1 MRRRRVTKYVLF
13 VSDLL
18 NVGHLKSL
26 KERRGEKMKKFVI
39 FLVVVAFLAMPM
51 VAMAKM
57 GSGKVTAKSKDID
70 IELFGTLKT
79 YPHFMSNPDFNS
91 DDTPYDRIL
100 DENGWMDD
108 TSIRNEFRIGW
119 KGTGKNWDFIVILE
133 SDFTL
138 NKANGDRGEDTYG
151 PGSIGMSGNSFG
163 VEKLQFRYNFADY
176 GLPVGIE
183 TGWQTKW
190 LDIKT
195 GGLVYGDD
203 HPYIGLYGKI
213 GSASWE
219 ALYLTIQDTLDKIG
233 PNFDGDRLDWRAY
246 TLKVNFP
253 IKSEGVDLIISP
265 FYAFSENENHKAYV
279 NYLGA
284 EFYGKIG
291 MFTPRVEL
299 AYAVGTEDDVDLPNG
314 TQDDLD
320 VGAFA
325 AFASLDVNFS
335 KSLIPYIGGYY
346 IQGDGDAND
355 GDAEAFNPIT
365 NISRYTPTFGI
376 ENAFIYRLVP
386 ALGTHLYANDFGML
400 GDTAGYGGIS
410 NHNKLENPGMM
421 MIGGGLKGT
430 YNKWSYKTQIMY
442 FWFEDTGA
450 LEDIAY
456 GGSTDIDDNV
466 GLEFDLNFTY
476 KFSNHFSMGNTFA
489 LFDPGDGVQDIRG
502 DDYDE
507 TAIMDTVELK
517 WAF

>member
-1 MRRRRVTKYVLF
+1 
-13 VSDLL
+13 
-18 NVGHLKSL
+18 
-26 KERRGEKMKKFVI
+26 MKKFVI
-39 FLVVVAFLAMPM
+39 FLVVVTFLAMPM

-70 IELFGTLKT
+70 IEMFGTLHT
-79 YPHFMSNPDFNS
+79 YPHFMGNPDFND
-91 DDTPYDRIL
+91 DDTAYDRIL
-100 DENGWMDD
+100 DEAGWMDD
-108 TSIRNEFRIGW
+108 TSIRNEFRVGW

-133 SDFTL
+133 ADFVL
-138 NKANGDRGEDTYG
+138 NKDNGDRGEG
-151 PGSIGMSGNSFG
+151 GSIGIGGVSGGLAQKSVGMNGSSFG

-190 LDIKT
+190 LDIKS

-213 GSASWE
+213 GSVSWE
-219 ALYLTIQDTLDKIG
+219 ALYLTIQDKINGEYDSNTFSWSG
-233 PNFDGDRLDWRAY
+233 PFDGDSLDWRAY
-246 TLKVNFP
+246 TLKADIP
-253 IKSEGVDLIISP
+253 IQSEDVDLVIGP
-265 FYAFSENENHKAYV
+265 FYAFSENEDHKAYV
-279 NYLGA
+279 HYLGA
-284 EFYGKIG
+284 QLYGRIG
-291 MFTPRVEL
+291 MFTPRLEV

-314 TQDDLD
+314 TEDDLD
-320 VGAFA
+320 VSAFA

-365 NISRYTPTFGI
+365 NISRYTPTFGM
-376 ENAFIYRLVP
+376 ENAFIYRMVP
-386 ALGTHLYANDFGML
+386 VLGTHLYANDFGLL
-400 GDTAGYGGIS
+400 GATPGYGGIS
-410 NHNKLENPGMM
+410 NSNKLENPGMM

-430 YNKWSYKTQIMY
+430 YNKWSYKTQLMY

-450 LEDIAY
+450 LEDLGL
-456 GGSTDIDDNV
+456 GGGDVDDNV
-466 GLEFDLNFTY
+466 GLEFDLQLTY
-476 KFSNHFSMGNTFA
+476 KFSNHFSIGNVFA

-507 TAIMDTVELK
+507 TAILDTVELK